1 VVAAGPDVTIVNS
14 SPVLSQL
21 RKQSTTLPMV
31 CRCPIRSGAASCQ
44 TWLDPAATSPT
55 NFEFAISGKWLQTLK
70 EAAPTMP

>member
-1 VVAAGPDVTIVNS
+1 
-14 SPVLSQL
+14 
-21 RKQSTTLPMV
+21 MV